1 MSQYDGNLSA
11 SAVGDDVQ
19 NADYLSDR
27 LLMRLAKT
35 IGRNNL
41 ELGVYLGLDEAT
53 IQSKKAE
60 YSSVT
65 DGTFGILSLW
75 RQRTG
80 RSQSVNTYMELTQ
93 ALTDLDR
100 QDLVQLVRSEAEQ
113 KVAPTP
119 DATGRPTCS
128 EEKRNLRKELEK
140 QKTDK
145 EALIACK
152 EESDEKIADLEKRLR
167 KLETKE
173 KEDVRRQPRPRVAAS
188 GGEKHESPQTTSP
201 GNVVSLVS

>member
-1 MSQYDGNLSA
+1 MSQYDGNL

-65 DGTFGILSLW
+65 DGTFGILVCGVS
-75 RQRTG
+75 
-80 RSQSVNTYMELTQ
+80 
-93 ALTDLDR
+93 
-100 QDLVQLVRSEAEQ
+100 
-113 KVAPTP
+113 APG
-119 DATGRPTCS
+119 DENKMLREKLKKEK
-128 EEKRNLRKELEK
+128 EEKRII
-140 QKTDK
+140 
-145 EALIACK
+145 IACK
-152 EESDEKIADLEKRLR
+152 KESDEKIAGLQKRLG
-167 KLETKE
+167 KLEAKE
-173 KEDVRRQPRPRVAAS
+173 TGTCGCLSK
-188 GGEKHESPQTTSP
+188 
-201 GNVVSLVS
+201 LV